1 MKTTAI
7 IQARMGS
14 TRLPGKVLKP
24 VLGQPMLARQIERV
38 KRARTL
44 DQIIVATTTNP
55 LDTPVYR
62 LAGQLGILAY
72 RGSENNVL
80 DRFYQAALRFNAN
93 IIVRLT
99 GDCPVIDPAVI
110 DMTVTAFHRKPADYV
125 SNVHRRSFP
134 RGMDIEVF
142 SFRALET
149 AWKHARSSYN
159 REHVT
164 AYIYAHPKLF
174 KVKTMLAPP
183 FLRRP
188 ELRLTVDKPADL
200 KLIRQIYRRL
210 YLQKPYF
217 DLPDIITL
225 LDQHPQ
231 LATINQA
238 VMQKASSHQRL
249 V

>member
-44 DQIIVATTTNP
+44 DQIVVATTTNP
-55 LDTPVYR
+55 LDYQICR
-62 LAGQLGILAY
+62 LADQLDVLCY
-72 RGSENNVL
+72 RGSETDVL
-80 DRFYQAALRFNAN
+80 DRFYQAAKKFRADV
-93 IIVRLT
+93 IVRLT
-99 GDCPVIDPAVI
+99 GDCPIIDPAVI

-125 SNVHRRSFP
+125 ANVHRRSFP
-134 RGMDIEVF
+134 RGMDVEVF

-164 AYIYAHPKLF
+164 AYIYARPKVF
-174 KVKTMLAPP
+174 KFKTILALPQ
-183 FLRRP
+183 LRRP
-188 ELRLTVDKPADL
+188 ELRLTVDEPADL
-200 KLIRQIYRRL
+200 KLIRQIYQRL
-210 YLQKPYF
+210 YPQKPNF
-217 DLPDIITL
+217 NLPDIIML

-231 LATINQA
+231 LTTINQA
-238 VMQKASSHQRL
+238 VIQKASHHQRL